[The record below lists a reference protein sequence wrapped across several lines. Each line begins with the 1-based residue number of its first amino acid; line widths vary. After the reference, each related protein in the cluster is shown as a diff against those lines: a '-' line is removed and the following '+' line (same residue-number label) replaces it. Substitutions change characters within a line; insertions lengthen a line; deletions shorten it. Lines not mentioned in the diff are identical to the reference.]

1 MPAGNLIPS
10 FTMHFLS
17 SNLLLMLFSAVFFLS
32 KRILKNQVSQRIQYN
47 LWFLFLALLTMPF
60 IPLNTSYQGI
70 FNGWIGKLFDFTMH
84 SSSSPA
90 VPSSPVTGSGALNWA
105 EDFSVSV
112 SNHASSLIWYAVCAV
127 WVLGILGMLFLLI
140 RS

>member
-47 LWFLFLALLTMPF
+47 LWFLFLALR
-60 IPLNTSYQGI
+60 SEERRV
-70 FNGWIGKLFDFTMH
+70 GKEC
-84 SSSSPA
+84 
-90 VPSSPVTGSGALNWA
+90 TG
-105 EDFSVSV
+105 
-112 SNHASSLIWYAVCAV
+112 
-127 WVLGILGMLFLLI
+127 
-140 RS
+140 